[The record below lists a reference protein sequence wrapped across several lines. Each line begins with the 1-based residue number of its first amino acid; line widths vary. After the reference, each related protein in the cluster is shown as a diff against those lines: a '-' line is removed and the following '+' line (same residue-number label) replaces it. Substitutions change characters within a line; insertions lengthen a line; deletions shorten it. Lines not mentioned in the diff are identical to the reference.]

1 MVAGSPPRFCY
12 SAFLETEEGEA
23 FQRMAAQA
31 QQNIDEG
38 HPDALIDTPYPT
50 PILVSSEVFIDKYGP
65 EDKYDILK
73 YLPDVRAPLLVMIGT
88 EEAQTMMAFKGLPPK
103 MDKLAGEL
111 EHLTFEFI
119 PGADHAYTHK
129 REYVW
134 GVVSRW
140 LEKV

>member
-1 MVAGSPPRFCY
+1 
-12 SAFLETEEGEA
+12 
-23 FQRMAAQA
+23 MAAQA

-50 PILVSSEVFIDKYGP
+50 RILVSSEVFIDKYGP

-73 YLPDVRAPLLVMIGT
+73 YLPNVRVPLLVMIGT
-88 EEAQTMMAFKGLPPK
+88 EEAQTMMAFNGLPPK

-111 EHLTFEFI
+111 ESLTFESI
-119 PGADHAYTHK
+119 PGADHAYTHQ

-134 GVVSRW
+134 DLVSRW